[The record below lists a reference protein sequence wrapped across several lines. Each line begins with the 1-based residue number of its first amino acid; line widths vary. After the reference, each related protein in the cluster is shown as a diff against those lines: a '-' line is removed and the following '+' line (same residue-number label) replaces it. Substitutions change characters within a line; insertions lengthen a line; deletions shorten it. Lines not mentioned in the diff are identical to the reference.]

1 MWKTILVLASSC
13 LHTNSVYS
21 VFTTRL
27 QAEQYKK
34 YYSLI
39 VKYFILF
46 SNIVAKESSAQWLD
60 KNFTAAS
67 LKWKFFKL
75 FTKSLGL
82 VWKGPLIRIINFF
95 LLLLFAIFNSVKY
108 LSNMICT
115 FQSIFWTS
123 FNNIY
128 STTFLNVCG
137 KVEPI
142 WYKYMIYSN
151 C

>member
-67 LKWKFFKL
+67 LK
-75 FTKSLGL
+75 
-82 VWKGPLIRIINFF
+82 
-95 LLLLFAIFNSVKY
+95 
-108 LSNMICT
+108 
-115 FQSIFWTS
+115 
-123 FNNIY
+123 
-128 STTFLNVCG
+128 
-137 KVEPI
+137 
-142 WYKYMIYSN
+142 
-151 C
+151 